1 MSSGDT
7 RDQKD
12 VSYFLGSI
20 LIFLFASWN
29 IVIKNKVSPA
39 YFKMFITHFSAKSIA
54 KKIFLLTGMLV
65 DLFKMF
71 NIWYETASSI
81 NYLMY
86 INKNTFKQVF
96 KIW

>member
-1 MSSGDT
+1 
-7 RDQKD
+7 
-12 VSYFLGSI
+12 
-20 LIFLFASWN
+20 
-29 IVIKNKVSPA
+29 
-39 YFKMFITHFSAKSIA
+39 
-54 KKIFLLTGMLV
+54 MLV